1 MANEDIAAQV
11 MAPFEP
17 VEELARNVILFLPNI
32 IAAIIILIIGW
43 ILGRVL
49 GRIVAGILDRVG
61 VDDALRKTA
70 AGTHIEKSG
79 LSIVRLF
86 DLIVRWL
93 IYLIAILAAVGV
105 LQIAPLTAAVG
116 AIVAYI
122 PNIIAFILILVVGI
136 ILIDWLMDFLE
147 NMGETRKI
155 EGFGMIAMVLRAF
168 LYFVV
173 VVLALQQ
180 LLIDLSIIYVF
191 VVPLAWGLA
200 LGLGAAIAIIVG
212 FGLKDRAPELVER
225 LTGRVK
231 QEEG

>member
-1 MANEDIAAQV
+1 

-17 VEELARNVILFLPNI
+17 VEELVRNIVLFLPNV

-49 GRIVAGILDRVG
+49 GRVVAGVLDRIG
-61 VDDALRKTA
+61 VDDALRKTS
-70 AGTHIEKSG
+70 AGAHVERSG

-122 PNIIAFILILVVGI
+122 PNIIAFILILVVGF
-136 ILIDWLMDFLE
+136 ILIDWLMDFLDS
-147 NMGETRKI
+147 MGETRRI
-155 EGFGMIAMVLRAF
+155 EGFGVAAMALRAF

-173 VVLALQQ
+173 AILALQQ

-200 LGLGAAIAIIVG
+200 LGLGVALAVIIG
-212 FGLKDRAPELVER
+212 FGLKDRAPEMVDR
-225 LTGRVK
+225 LMGRVK
-231 QEEG
+231 QE

>member
-1 MANEDIAAQV
+1 

-17 VEELARNVILFLPNI
+17 VEELVRNIVLFLPNV

-49 GRIVAGILDRVG
+49 GRVVAGVLDRIG
-61 VDDALRKTA
+61 VDDALRKTS
-70 AGTHIEKSG
+70 AGAHVERSG

-122 PNIIAFILILVVGI
+122 PNIIAFILILVVGF
-136 ILIDWLMDFLE
+136 ILIDWLMDFLDS
-147 NMGETRKI
+147 MGETRRI
-155 EGFGMIAMVLRAF
+155 EGFGVVAMALRAF

-173 VVLALQQ
+173 AILALQQ

-200 LGLGAAIAIIVG
+200 LGLGVAIAVIIG
-212 FGLKDRAPELVER
+212 FGLKDRAPEMMDR
-225 LTGRVK
+225 LMGRVK
-231 QEEG
+231 QE

>member
-1 MANEDIAAQV
+1 MANGDLAAQV
-11 MAPFEP
+11 FAPFAP
-17 VEELARNVILFLPNI
+17 LEELTRNIILFLPNI

-43 ILGRVL
+43 ILGRIL
-49 GRIVAGILDRVG
+49 GRVVAEIIDRIG

-70 AGTHIEKSG
+70 VGTHIERSG
-79 LSIVRLF
+79 ISIVRLF

-93 IYLIAILAAVGV
+93 IYLIAILAAVSV
-105 LQIAPLTAAVG
+105 LQIASLTAAVA

-122 PNIIAFILILVVGI
+122 PNVIAFILILVVGI
-136 ILIDWLMDFLE
+136 ILIDWLMDLLQG
-147 NMGETRKI
+147 MGEAQRI
-155 EGFGMIAMVLRAF
+155 EGFGVIAMALRAF

-173 VVLALQQ
+173 VILALQQ

-191 VVPLAWGLA
+191 VIPLAWGLA

-212 FGLKDRAPELVER
+212 LGLRDRAPEMMDR

-231 QEEG
+231 RE